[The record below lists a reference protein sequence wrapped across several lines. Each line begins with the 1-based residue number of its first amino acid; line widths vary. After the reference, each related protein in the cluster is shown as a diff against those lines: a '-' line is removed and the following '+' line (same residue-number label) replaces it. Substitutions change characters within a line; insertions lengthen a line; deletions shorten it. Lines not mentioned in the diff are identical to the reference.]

1 MLVNGALKMLFVVLR
16 HICVAWL
23 HALLHVKYSL
33 QPIAY
38 QFEIA
43 FNSTLSSLIGGFL
56 VVVHDCNLVLYV
68 CQL

>member
-1 MLVNGALKMLFVVLR
+1 MLVNGILKILFVVLR

-23 HALLHVKYSL
+23 RALLHVKYSL

-38 QFEIA
+38 QFEISL
-43 FNSTLSSLIGGFL
+43 NGTLSSLIGAFL